1 MHAVSMLLAALLV
14 GNASAG
20 ADAAPN
26 VAEDARD
33 WLRQMS
39 EASQGLNY
47 RGTFVYLHNGRLE
60 AIQILHR
67 AAEGNEQERMIA
79 LTGEAREVIRDN
91 ERVTCILPKSKS
103 VMVDKS
109 IPRKPFPAALP
120 HDLDA
125 LTNTY
130 EFLVAGEDRVSGLPA
145 RIVVIKPRD
154 AYRYGYRLWLDKA
167 TSLLLRSDLT
177 DAEGR
182 PVEQMMF
189 TDMQILDALPEDDLA
204 PALQGKDYT
213 VVDHADS
220 KTATA
225 DTDKPRSDWVVSGL
239 PTGFMLTHHNR
250 HAMHAA
256 AGEVEHLVFSDGL
269 ATVSVYI
276 ESHQPDK
283 QAPSGLSSMG
293 AVHALA
299 VRRGEYQMTVVGEVP
314 RRTVERIEQSMQ
326 HRP

>member
-1 MHAVSMLLAALLV
+1 MRIGLLLLAALLV
-14 GNASAG
+14 GNATASA
-20 ADAAPN
+20 
-26 VAEDARD
+26 VEDARD

-125 LTNTY
+125 LTDTY
-130 EFLVAGEDRVSGLPA
+130 EFLVAGEDRVSGLPT
-145 RIVVIKPRD
+145 RIVVINPRD

-167 TSLLLRSDLT
+167 SSLLLKSDLI
-177 DAEGR
+177 DADGR

-189 TDMQILDALPEDDLA
+189 TDMQILDSLPEDDLV

-213 VVDHADS
+213 VIDHADNNS
-220 KTATA
+220 GVEGE
-225 DTDKPRSDWVVSGL
+225 DSVRSDWVVSGL
-239 PTGFMLTHHNR
+239 PAGFMLTHHNR
-250 HAMHAA
+250 HSMHTA

-276 ESHQPDK
+276 EPYQPDK

-299 VRRGEYQMTVVGEVP
+299 VRRGDYQMTVVGEVP

-326 HRP
+326 HQP

>member
-1 MHAVSMLLAALLV
+1 MRGLLV
-14 GNASAG
+14 LTTLLMVSTASA
-20 ADAAPN
+20 
-26 VAEDARD
+26 VEDARD
-33 WLRQMS
+33 WLKLMS

-67 AAEGNEQERMIA
+67 ATDGDEQERMIA

-130 EFLVAGEDRVSGLPA
+130 EFLVVGEDRVSGLPT
-145 RIVVIKPRD
+145 RVVVIKPRD

-167 TSLLLRSDLT
+167 TSLLLKSDLI

-189 TDMQILDALPEDDLA
+189 TDMQILDALPAEDLA

-213 VVDHADS
+213 VVDHADNN
-220 KTATA
+220 AVPEV
-225 DTDKPRSDWVVSGL
+225 TDNANSDWIVSEL
-239 PTGFMLTHHNR
+239 PAGFMMTHHNR
-250 HAMHAA
+250 HPMHAV

-276 ESHQPDK
+276 EPHQADK
-283 QAPSGLSSMG
+283 KASTGLSSMG
-293 AVHALA
+293 AVHALS
-299 VRRGEYQMTVVGEVP
+299 VRRGEYQLTVVGEVP
-314 RRTVERIEQSMQ
+314 GLTVERIEQSVQ